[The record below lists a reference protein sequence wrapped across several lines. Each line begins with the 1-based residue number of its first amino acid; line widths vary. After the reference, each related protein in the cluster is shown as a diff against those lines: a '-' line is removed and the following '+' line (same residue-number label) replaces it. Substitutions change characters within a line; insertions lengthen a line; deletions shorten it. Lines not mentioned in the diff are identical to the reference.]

1 MAVSAKSAPVPAA
14 VASRL
19 PALPQQ
25 NPQADLFAAAALIE
39 EANPRLNLGPG
50 PDGNG
55 GIYGAKG
62 KATKPRLAKPSRP
75 HNLRTD
81 FSPSLRLELCV
92 HCEPG
97 EEQEESQ

>member
-1 MAVSAKSAPVPAA
+1 MALSAKSAHVPAA
-14 VASRL
+14 AVSRR

-25 NPQADLFAAAALIE
+25 ADSFAAAALIE
-39 EANPRLNLGPG
+39 EPNPRLNLGPG